1 MEEKAVAAV
10 AAARHLQVLGIDL
23 EQLRRRRERRA
34 RLAAA
39 DGRHLARSE
48 RHVPQMQD
56 RDERAPERRL
66 VCRQE
71 GGGGGEVEVDVDVEV
86 VVVMAVAARRA
97 W

>member
-1 MEEKAVAAV
+1 MAAV

-56 RDERAPERRL
+56 RDERAPQRRL
-66 VCRQE
+66 IRSVHAHRVQR
-71 GGGGGEVEVDVDVEV
+71 VT
-86 VVVMAVAARRA
+86 R
-97 W
+97 